1 MTADKT
7 PSAQSR
13 QNSASMNPLVTT
25 LGVVLAC
32 AVIGAYS
39 ALTPGVELKW
49 SAQRS
54 LQQTGRYGQH
64 TVYVARSATWYE
76 SGLPDDIRSTLVAR
90 TSVQTR
96 EKDLDSA
103 SCAGPGNSTT
113 RSWRDQIA
121 VKCWNGCHR
130 APNMGTSLGQY
141 QITCD
146 VHCAQSD
153 GVIGCDL
160 SNQGD
165 KVGMTTSTTPHGD
178 HRLTT
183 SHQAKVDRHRLSTRH
198 LKQGISVKRPRDP
211 GRYMARRY
219 MAG

>member
-1 MTADKT
+1 M
-7 PSAQSR
+7 
-13 QNSASMNPLVTT
+13 
-25 LGVVLAC
+25 
-32 AVIGAYS
+32 
-39 ALTPGVELKW
+39 ELKW

-54 LQQTGRYGQH
+54 LQLAGWNSQH
-64 TVYVARSATWYE
+64 TIYVAKSATGYE
-76 SGLPDDIRSTLVAR
+76 SGPLDDRRCALVVG

-130 APNMGTSLGQY
+130 APIMGTSLVQY

-146 VHCAQSD
+146 VHCAQSN

-183 SHQAKVDRHRLSTRH
+183 ILQ
-198 LKQGISVKRPRDP
+198 
-211 GRYMARRY
+211 ARRPPHY
-219 MAG
+219 HRGSLRGT